1 MNFTRTLLAA
11 SALVAAPALAQLTTA
26 SVSQTKDETTLIRD
40 VRVFDGERVHE
51 KRSVLIEGN
60 KIADV
65 DFKGA
70 VPVGAKTVEGHG
82 KTLLP
87 GLIDAHT
94 HAFTGLEDAL
104 LFGVT
109 TAIDQFSPPALTAAA
124 RARTA
129 SGYDPGEADI
139 VTAGVLATV
148 PGGHGTQ
155 FGGDI
160 PTLTKPEEADAWVA
174 ARIAEGSAFIKIV
187 REPGFTGRPMPTLDD
202 ATVAALI
209 KAAHKRGKLAVVHVH
224 ALADA
229 RVAIAAGAD
238 GLVHIFDDAP
248 VDPALVAEAKRSGL
262 FISPTYAVIESF
274 HGRGGSAPLADHPAF
289 AGLVPSEALAT
300 LRQKISSKR
309 IETSAPIVEGNI
321 AAFHK
326 AGVPIL
332 AGSDAPNP
340 GTWMG
345 VSLHRELELLVKSGL
360 TPVEALVAATSA
372 PADAYRIAGR
382 GRIAR
387 GTAADLLLVE
397 GDPTR
402 DITATRAI
410 AEVWKDGRAAS
421 PLRAARRAQVS
432 AIATATASGKPLA
445 LPADGVIARFS
456 AQNWG
461 AAITAPFG
469 RWDVSTDAL
478 MGGKSTA
485 VTALSTDGALE
496 ITGTIDAGGMAR
508 WAGIAFSPG
517 AVLMAPADLS
527 GATAITFVARGTG
540 PGFTVMGFSQT
551 SGQMPAMAPFPVTA
565 EWREVSVPFASF
577 GRFDPKTAT
586 MLLIGAVEPGAF
598 RLELKD
604 IKLRAK

>member
-1 MNFTRTLLAA
+1 MKIRRSLPLMAALCAA
-11 SALVAAPALAQLTTA
+11 SALAQPAVPQP
-26 SVSQTKDETTLIRD
+26 ETTLIRE
-40 VRVFDGERVHE
+40 VRVFDGEQVHE
-51 KRSVLIEGN
+51 KRSVLIADG
-60 KIADV
+60 KIADA

-70 VPVGAKTVEGHG
+70 PPAGATTVDGRG

-129 SGYDPGEADI
+129 SGNNPGEADI
-139 VTAGVLATV
+139 LTAGVLATA

-187 REPGFTGRPMPTLDD
+187 REPGFPGRPFPTLDD

-209 KAAHKRGKLAVVHVH
+209 EAAHKRGKLAVVHVH

-229 RVAIAAGAD
+229 RVAIAADAD
-238 GLVHIFDDAP
+238 GLVHIFDDAA
-248 VDPALVAEAKRSGL
+248 VDPALIAEAKRSGL

-274 HGRGGSAPLADHPAF
+274 HGRGGSAPLVDQPAF
-289 AGLVPSEALAT
+289 AGLVPAEAMAT
-300 LRQKISSKR
+300 LRQKIPSKR
-309 IETSAPIVEGNI
+309 IETSAPTVEGNI

-360 TPVEALVAATSA
+360 TPVEALIAATSA
-372 PADAYRIAGR
+372 PADAYRIAGH

-387 GTAADLLLVE
+387 GAAADLLLVD

-410 AEVWKDGRAAS
+410 VEVWKDGRAVS
-421 PLRAARRAQVS
+421 PLRAKRRAQVS
-432 AIATATASGKPLA
+432 AIATAAASGKPME
-445 LPADGVIARFS
+445 LPADGIIARFA
-456 AQNWG
+456 AQPGG

-469 RWDVSTDAL
+469 RWDVSTDGL

-485 VTALSTDGALE
+485 ATALSVDGALKV
-496 ITGTIDAGGMAR
+496 TGRVDAGGMAR

-517 AVLMAPADLS
+517 AAMMAPADLS
-527 GATAITFVARGTG
+527 GAGAIAFMARGNG

-565 EWREVSVPFASF
+565 EWREVSVPFASL

-586 MLLIGAVEPGAF
+586 MLLIGAVEPGDF
-598 RLELKD
+598 TLELKD
-604 IKLRAK
+604 IRLTAK